1 MPPKDQGFLAQLETG
16 CKTKTG
22 EWEEIKKTRA
32 EELLALADTIK
43 VLNHLN
49 GYLVDG

>member
-43 VLNHLN
+43 VPNHQN
-49 GYLVDG
+49 E